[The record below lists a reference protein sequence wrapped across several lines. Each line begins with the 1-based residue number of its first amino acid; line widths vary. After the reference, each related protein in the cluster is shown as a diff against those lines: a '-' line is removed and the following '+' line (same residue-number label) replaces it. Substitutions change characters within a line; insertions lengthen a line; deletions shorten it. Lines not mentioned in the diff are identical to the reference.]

1 MNTEVPYAKRKWAE
15 KLGVSTS
22 GYYKWRYDRHRRQ
35 AVDELGVRKLKLCS
49 AKVKVFMASTGFVA
63 FSGVMVARH
72 PIRSL
77 NASWRKKA

>member
-22 GYYKWRYDRHRRQ
+22 GYYKWRYDRNRRQ
-35 AVDELGVRKLKLCS
+35 AVDDTRHNEIKAVFS
-49 AKVKVFMASTGFVA
+49 EAKAFMVSTVFVA
-63 FSGVMVARH
+63 FSGVMVAQH
-72 PIRSL
+72 HIRSL